1 MSRSSGDAGWQAVL
15 ALRSESSLP
24 CHLSLSSLAL
34 PAHLRS
40 WSIPTQYLLLL
51 HVNRSSSIQGLCRAG
66 WLAQADTR
74 WLTGCLYRGLSWL
87 SLLTAMPLRTG
98 QQQLDAAC
106 QCAALLRFLRVG
118 LGLLAPLAWQAASEA
133 SLFAAHQRRLR
144 AAGLPLERGWNARLY
159 SAVHG
164 LCREPHIPYLW
175 VLAAMML
182 GSCWDLAVMLS
193 TPPAAIA

>member
-66 WLAQADTR
+66 WLAQADAR
-74 WLTGCLYRGLSWL
+74 WLTGCLYRGQ
-87 SLLTAMPLRTG
+87 PVCRTP
-98 QQQLDAAC
+98 A
-106 QCAALLRFLRVG
+106 
-118 LGLLAPLAWQAASEA
+118 
-133 SLFAAHQRRLR
+133 
-144 AAGLPLERGWNARLY
+144 
-159 SAVHG
+159 
-164 LCREPHIPYLW
+164 
-175 VLAAMML
+175 
-182 GSCWDLAVMLS
+182 
-193 TPPAAIA
+193 PPAGGRPAT